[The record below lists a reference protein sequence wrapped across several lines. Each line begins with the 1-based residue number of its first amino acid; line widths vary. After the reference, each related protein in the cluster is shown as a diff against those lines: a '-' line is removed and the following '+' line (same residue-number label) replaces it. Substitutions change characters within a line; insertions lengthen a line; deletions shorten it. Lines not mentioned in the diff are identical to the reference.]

1 MTLTQASLYYYIT
14 TYQGEVFG
22 FLRRYLRIIKKK
34 KYENVVLKFDKLKII
49 STIDNIKNINENEFQ
64 SIIRDGIIKEQKLS
78 IKSPYSLYIE
88 ADYTEGELVI
98 EFTGKILKD
107 DYPSLIN
114 KDNIRICLSNINEL
128 GFCNLNIDGIL
139 SDGEVVKADVCQDVI
154 HPDYKDLTK
163 SLRASVSNF
172 NKYFVRNIGDNF
184 IIEKNVQTKSYKRR
198 LTIYDKQQEL
208 ERASN
213 RNFLNCV
220 EDKDKLLSSFNGTL
234 RFEMNLNSK
243 EQLRQCLNITDTSI
257 SSVLHSGARPLWDFL
272 DKAIADSKVETA
284 VENVTDLKNR
294 LLLEH
299 CDNDLTKVEAV
310 LRKYCSPRTHI
321 SQVMKPYRALAE
333 KLSNNLT
340 PSVKQQL
347 RNLLME
353 IVIMIGIL
361 L

>member
-1 MTLTQASLYYYIT
+1 M
-14 TYQGEVFG
+14 
-22 FLRRYLRIIKKK
+22 
-34 KYENVVLKFDKLKII
+34 LKFDKLKII

-78 IKSPYSLYIE
+78 LKTPYSLYIE
-88 ADYTEGELVI
+88 ADYEEGELVL

-139 SDGEVVKADVCQDVI
+139 SDGEIVKADVCQDVI

-163 SLRASVSNF
+163 SIRAGVANF
-172 NKYFVRNIGDNF
+172 NKYLVRNIGDNF
-184 IIEKNVQTKSYKRR
+184 IIEKNVQTKGYKRR

-213 RNFLNCV
+213 RNFLNCI

-257 SSVLHSGARPLWDFL
+257 QSVLCSNSKPLWDFL
-272 DKAIADSKVETA
+272 DKAIVDKGVETA
-284 VENVTDLKNR
+284 SGSLADLKNQ

-299 CDNDLTKVEAV
+299 CDYDLVKVEAL
-310 LRKYCSPRTHI
+310 LRKYCSQKTHI
-321 SQVMKPYRALAE
+321 TQVMKPYRALAE

-353 IVIMIGIL
+353 IVILIGIML
-361 L
+361 

>member
-1 MTLTQASLYYYIT
+1 M
-14 TYQGEVFG
+14 
-22 FLRRYLRIIKKK
+22 
-34 KYENVVLKFDKLKII
+34 VL
-49 STIDNIKNINENEFQ
+49 
-64 SIIRDGIIKEQKLS
+64 
-78 IKSPYSLYIE
+78 
-88 ADYTEGELVI
+88 

-163 SLRASVSNF
+163 SIRAGVANF
-172 NKYFVRNIGDNF
+172 NKYLVRNIGDNF

-257 SSVLHSGARPLWDFL
+257 QSVLCSNSKPLWDFL
-272 DKAIADSKVETA
+272 DKAITDKSVET
-284 VENVTDLKNR
+284 VSGNLTDLKNQ

-299 CDNDLTKVEAV
+299 CDYDLVKVEAL
-310 LRKYCSPRTHI
+310 LRKYCSQKTHI
-321 SQVMKPYRALAE
+321 TQVMKPYRALAE

>member
-1 MTLTQASLYYYIT
+1 M
-14 TYQGEVFG
+14 
-22 FLRRYLRIIKKK
+22 
-34 KYENVVLKFDKLKII
+34 LKFDKLKII

-78 IKSPYSLYIE
+78 LKTPYSLYIE
-88 ADYTEGELVI
+88 ADYTEGELVL

-139 SDGEVVKADVCQDVI
+139 SDGEVVKADVCQDVAY
-154 HPDYKDLTK
+154 HDYKDLTK
-163 SLRASVSNF
+163 SIRAGVANF
-172 NKYFVRNIGDNF
+172 NKYLVRNIGDNF
-184 IIEKNVQTKSYKRR
+184 IIEKNVQTKGYKRR

-213 RNFLNCV
+213 RNFLNCI

-257 SSVLHSGARPLWDFL
+257 QSVLCSNSKPLWDFL
-272 DKAIADSKVETA
+272 DKAIVDKGVETA
-284 VENVTDLKNR
+284 SGSLADLKNQ

-299 CDNDLTKVEAV
+299 CDYDLVKVEAL
-310 LRKYCSPRTHI
+310 LRKYCSQKTHI
-321 SQVMKPYRALAE
+321 TQVMKPYRALAE

-347 RNLLME
+347 RNLLIE
-353 IVIMIGIL
+353 IVILIGIML
-361 L
+361 